1 MRGYDYGM
9 GQQTG
14 GQKGQDEGLSS
25 RSQVNCSS
33 GVKTEM
39 TKCRGNHISLR
50 ALADREVP
58 PAGGYGEEAVCGAPA
73 QMAQGDPRQ
82 EGGAEPR
89 ASRSP
94 PDLRWQH

>member
-73 QMAQGDPRQ
+73 QMAQGDPGRR
-82 EGGAEPR
+82 AELSPER
-89 ASRSP
+89 AALP
-94 PDLRWQH
+94 LT